1 MQVRRASHFK
11 EVNHMKISARKKEMG
26 FTLIELMIVVAIIGI
41 LAALALPKFASL
53 LEKSREAATKGNQNA
68 LRGAIS
74 IYYGDNEGV
83 NPGYVFTTELYTFSR
98 YLDRLPPVK
107 ATHSGIGAGTTE
119 SPSGTD
125 ALHVATTALEVFGAS
140 ETGTGWKY
148 GQASGHIF
156 INSVTTDS
164 KGLPYSTYGY

>member
-1 MQVRRASHFK
+1 
-11 EVNHMKISARKKEMG
+11 MKISARKKEMG

-83 NPGYVFTTELYTFSR
+83 NPEFVFTTFEYTFSR
-98 YLDRLPPVK
+98 YLDKLPPVK
-107 ATHSGIGAGTTE
+107 ASHSGIGVGTTE

-125 ALHVATTALEVFGAS
+125 ALHVGTTTLEVFVAADK
-140 ETGTGWKY
+140 GTGWKY
-148 GQASGHIF
+148 GQATGHIY
-156 INSVTTDS
+156 INSAATDS
-164 KGLPYSTYGY
+164 KSLPYSTYGY

>member
-1 MQVRRASHFK
+1 
-11 EVNHMKISARKKEMG
+11 MKKHAHKKEMG

-74 IYYGDNEGV
+74 IYYGDNEGT
-83 NPGYVFTTELYTFSR
+83 NPEYIFTTQAYMFSR
-98 YLDRLPPVK
+98 YIDGLPPVK
-107 ATHSGIGAGTTE
+107 ATHSGIGQGTIE

-125 ALHVATTALEVFGAS
+125 AMHVPLAAGESFTV
-140 ETGTGWKY
+140 TGTGWRY
-148 GQASGHIF
+148 GQFTGHIF
-156 INSVTTDS
+156 INSSITDS
-164 KGLPYSTYGY
+164 KGMPYSTYGY